1 MALRAMDFTALP
13 LTPPYVVFFS
23 LPMLGQALP
32 LALSPMRPDTVL
44 MAVTPSAPPS
54 LAALAIST
62 MLVTLGVS
70 LANTGMVETSLTQPQ
85 MSRTMWGFWPH
96 ARPIP
101 LSPMP

>member
-1 MALRAMDFTALP
+1 MALRAMGFTALP

-54 LAALAIST
+54 WAARAIWT
-62 MLVTLGVS
+62 MLVTFGVS
-70 LANTGMVETSLTQPQ
+70 LANTGILLTSFTHLQIFLP
-85 MSRTMWGFWPH
+85 
-96 ARPIP
+96 
-101 LSPMP
+101 SPGPGHKL